1 MPAKKYSA
9 ELITELEIFCRL
21 GGSFAD
27 AAAKFNVKESS
38 VRNLA
43 KRGGW
48 TQRAIKADRE
58 NLISKVTRVATE
70 TWAEKS
76 EAHRLKMF
84 GMASEAL
91 AKAKLKAPQ
100 NWRDVETVDRIARR
114 AAGLDDDGGKGTIV
128 QLALIGGPEA
138 AEPAVVVQEV
148 PSRELPERE

>member
-1 MPAKKYSA
+1 MPAKKYSQALLA
-9 ELITELEIFCRL
+9 EVEMFCRL
-21 GGSFAD
+21 GNSFAD
-27 AAAKFNVKESS
+27 AAQKFNMSEASIRS
-38 VRNLA
+38 LA

-48 TQRAIKADRE
+48 RQSDIKRDRE
-58 NLISKVTRVATE
+58 TMLARVARVATE

-138 AEPAVVVQEV
+138 AEPAAFVQEV